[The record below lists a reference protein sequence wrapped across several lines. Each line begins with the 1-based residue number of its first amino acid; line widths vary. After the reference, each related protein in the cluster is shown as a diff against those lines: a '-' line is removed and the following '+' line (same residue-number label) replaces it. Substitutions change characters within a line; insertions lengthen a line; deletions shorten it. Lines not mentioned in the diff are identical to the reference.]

1 MVYYFL
7 SRSWIW
13 STTFRPFEI
22 FWLSHSSLVAKL
34 STHRC
39 NMKALCFINKYLGDH
54 KQITK
59 ISDTFGSREEI
70 FYGVSQR
77 IILRSLVSSTGVY
90 DVFAIMNQHGIAN
103 YADENTPY
111 VTVKT

>member
-1 MVYYFL
+1 
-7 SRSWIW
+7 
-13 STTFRPFEI
+13 
-22 FWLSHSSLVAKL
+22 
-34 STHRC
+34 
-39 NMKALCFINKYLGDH
+39 MKALCFINKYLGDH

-90 DVFAIMNQHGIAN
+90 DVFAMMNQHGIAN